1 MLDHFL
7 APFSRTSLIR
17 VSSSCDA
24 TSPVSWLARQMSGM
38 TLEYT
43 PAGST
48 TL

>member
-38 TLEYT
+38 MEYT